1 MLNDTKKYQAL
12 NMPWE
17 KEYGYAQA
25 VQHKDFVWISGQ
37 LGHDDKGSLLEGM
50 ENQMRQTYANIGKLL
65 KGFNMNP
72 DDIVEEVI
80 YVIDMASAFEC
91 RKKLGYKFYPDP
103 MRIAS
108 TIVVVTGL
116 ALPGQLIE
124 IKIVARQ

>member
-1 MLNDTKKYQAL
+1 MLNDNKKIHAL

-25 VQHKDFVWISGQ
+25 VQNKDLVWISGQ
-37 LGHDDKGSLLEGM
+37 LGHDDNGNLLVGM
-50 ENQMRQTYANIGKLL
+50 EHQMRQTYANVRSLL
-65 KGFNMNP
+65 TGFDLNP

-80 YVIDMASAFEC
+80 YATDMASAFEA
-91 RKKLGYKFYPDP
+91 RKKIGYEFYPDP

-108 TIVVVTGL
+108 TIVVVSGL
-116 ALPGQLIE
+116 ALPGQLVE